1 MVDPSGSIK
10 PPILFLSTMTQSISQ
25 VKLEKKRR
33 IIETCLEL
41 KVAFYQELRA
51 SAKQS
56 VADLAEPGELD
67 QQSQAGSTR
76 EESWGELESGSIQ
89 LDALAREIEILE
101 GLLTEKVY
109 SQVQLGSVVKTDK
122 IYFLVAVS
130 QPVFQ
135 VESEAYFGVSTQSP
149 LLQFSQGLI
158 QGDSFTVANRT
169 YLIREVF

>member
-1 MVDPSGSIK
+1 
-10 PPILFLSTMTQSISQ
+10 MTQSIFQ
-25 VKLEKKRR
+25 TKLEQKRR

-41 KVAFYQELRA
+41 KVTLYQELRA
-51 SAKQS
+51 SAMQS

-76 EESWGELESGSIQ
+76 EESYGELDSVSIQ
-89 LDALAREIEILE
+89 LNALARETEILE

-122 IYFLVAVS
+122 INFLVAVS

-135 VESEAYFGVSTQSP
+135 VESEAYFGISTQSP
-149 LLQFSQGLI
+149 FLQFSQGLI
-158 QGDSFTVANRT
+158 QGDSFTVVKLT